1 MEIVLTMV
9 LVALTGYQFYH
20 PSVESGAY
28 TMAVYQDQIVRMN
41 TRDGSFERCD
51 QNLKCTPI
59 QVDARSAP
67 NN

>member
-1 MEIVLTMV
+1 MEIVLTV
-9 LVALTGYQFYH
+9 ILVALTGYQFYH

-51 QNLKCTPI
+51 QNLKCTPT
-59 QVDARSAP
+59 QVDTRSDP
-67 NN
+67 NK

>member
-1 MEIVLTMV
+1 MEIALTV
-9 LVALTGYQFYH
+9 ILVALTGYQFYH

-51 QNLKCTPI
+51 QNLKCTPT
-59 QVDARSAP
+59 QVDTRSDP
-67 NN
+67 NK

>member
-1 MEIVLTMV
+1 MV

-20 PSVESGAY
+20 PSEESGAY

-51 QNLKCTPI
+51 QNLKCTPT
-59 QVDARSAP
+59 QVDTRSAP